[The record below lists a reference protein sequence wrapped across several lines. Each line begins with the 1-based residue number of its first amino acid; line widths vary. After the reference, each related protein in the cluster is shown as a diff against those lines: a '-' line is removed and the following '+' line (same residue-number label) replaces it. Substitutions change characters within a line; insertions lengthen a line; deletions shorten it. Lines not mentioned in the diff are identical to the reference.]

1 MALKDEDF
9 LLKNDKDLEAAMAK
23 LGLVLNEEKKEFV
36 DPTDQFDFDPTDQF
50 DFDPSALEDD
60 HDQDDQAK
68 GKDHGRK

>member
-36 DPTDQFDFDPTDQF
+36 DPTDQFA
-50 DFDPSALEDD
+50 FDPSALEG
-60 HDQDDQAK
+60 DQDDQAK

>member
-36 DPTDQFDFDPTDQF
+36 DPTDQFA
-50 DFDPSALEDD
+50 FDPSALEDD
-60 HDQDDQAK
+60 QAQDDQAK
-68 GKDHGRK
+68 GQDHGRK

>member
-1 MALKDEDF
+1 
-9 LLKNDKDLEAAMAK
+9 MAK

-36 DPTDQFDFDPTDQF
+36 DPTDQF

>member
-36 DPTDQFDFDPTDQF
+36 DPTDQFA
-50 DFDPSALEDD
+50 FDPSAFED
-60 HDQDDQAK
+60 DQDDQAK

>member
-36 DPTDQFDFDPTDQF
+36 DPIDQFA
-50 DFDPSALEDD
+50 FDPSALED
-60 HDQDDQAK
+60 DQDDQAK

>member
-1 MALKDEDF
+1 MALKAADC

-36 DPTDQFDFDPTDQF
+36 DPTDQFDFDP
-50 DFDPSALEDD
+50 SALEDD

>member
-23 LGLVLNEEKKEFV
+23 LGLVLDEEEKEFV
-36 DPTDQFDFDPTDQF
+36 DPTDQFDFDH
-50 DFDPSALEDD
+50 SAVEVD

>member
-36 DPTDQFDFDPTDQF
+36 DPTDQFA
-50 DFDPSALEDD
+50 FDPSVLEDD
-60 HDQDDQAK
+60 QDGQAK

>member
-23 LGLVLNEEKKEFV
+23 LGLVLDEEEKEFV
-36 DPTDQFDFDPTDQF
+36 DPTDQFA
-50 DFDPSALEDD
+50 FDPSVLEDD